1 MQAYGKVPFRLTSDI
16 DLYSVSA
23 HKIGGVKGCGALI
36 KRKSLVLKPYIY
48 GGGQQQNLRSGTEN
62 VFAIKCF
69 EYASL
74 KRYSQ
79 IKNNFNKVEQI
90 KTTIISGLDKELF
103 KIISGRESS
112 PYILCVS
119 AVGLRGE
126 TVMHETDDSGLI
138 IGTGSACSSNANK
151 RHSRVILACGID
163 ENVADGVLR
172 LSFSAENTEK
182 EAQTAVD
189 ILNGLVKHR
198 KEVMR

>member
-1 MQAYGKVPFRLTSDI
+1 M
-16 DLYSVSA
+16 
-23 HKIGGVKGCGALI
+23 
-36 KRKSLVLKPYIY
+36 
-48 GGGQQQNLRSGTEN
+48 
-62 VFAIKCF
+62 
-69 EYASL
+69 
-74 KRYSQ
+74 
-79 IKNNFNKVEQI
+79 
-90 KTTIISGLDKELF
+90 
-103 KIISGRESS
+103 
-112 PYILCVS
+112 
-119 AVGLRGE
+119 GLRGE

-163 ENVADGVLR
+163 EKVADGVLR